1 MLNKSL
7 ALGILAA
14 FAMAPA
20 AFAGQLQANETNTNI
35 NAGNVGNNNVI
46 GITNNTKVGQGQGK
60 KSHGRYW
67 CGGSNSPQV
76 QANVTNTAI
85 SAGNVGNYNVVG
97 INNNTKVRQRQ
108 VAAGCSY

>member
-35 NAGNVGNNNVI
+35 NAGNVGNGNVI
-46 GITNNTKVGQGQGK
+46 GITNNTSVRQTQGK
-60 KSHGRYW
+60 KALLR
-67 CGGSNSPQV
+67 
-76 QANVTNTAI
+76 VTLVTE
-85 SAGNVGNYNVVG
+85 
-97 INNNTKVRQRQ
+97 T
-108 VAAGCSY
+108 

>member
-20 AFAGQLQANETNTNI
+20 AFAGQVQGNETNTNI

-46 GITNNTKVGQGQGK
+46 GITNNTKVGQGT

-67 CGGSNSPQV
+67 CSGSNSPQV
-76 QANVTNTAI
+76 QGNATNTFI
-85 SAGNVGNYNVVG
+85 SAGNVGHGNVVG
-97 INNNTKVRQRQ
+97 IKNKTKVTQRL
-108 VAAGCSY
+108 VAAGCH